1 MAPRNI
7 KRPPG
12 PKGNWLTGNLKTA
25 QSGSFDFM
33 FSSRDMYGDILY
45 YRIALWSVYR
55 LGHPDFAQHI
65 LQDNHRNYNKQSI
78 DYKLLRRVSGNGLIS
93 SEGEFWLRQRRLM
106 QPLFH
111 RKRINALG
119 SVMTEATERMLT
131 RWPAEIRNGEPF
143 DVTEAMTGLTMDIV
157 SRALFS
163 LDIGETAVSF
173 SRAFSDVNEYL
184 GSLDPLFAI
193 APWLPTP
200 GLNKYRAGMAELNR
214 IIYGLIDERRANPL
228 HGNDDMLTLLIE
240 AQDEETGEQMTDE
253 QIRDETITLLIA
265 GHETTANALAW
276 TWYLLAQHPEL
287 REELERE
294 LEGVL
299 AGRVPTMADMP
310 QLVYTDKV
318 IKESMRRYPP
328 AWFISRTTIDWDEL
342 AGYPIPPKSF
352 LSISTYL
359 IHHHPDFWPE
369 PFTFDPER
377 FTPEQEKARPRYAYL
392 PFGGGPRMCIG
403 NHFAMTEA
411 ILLLATIA
419 QHYRLD
425 LSPGQEVIPEPL
437 ITLRPKGGLPMLVTR
452 RSRG

>member
-1 MAPRNI
+1 MAISKI

-12 PKGNWLTGNLKTA
+12 PKGNLITGNLARA
-25 QSGSFDFM
+25 QAGNFDFM
-33 FSSRDMYGDILY
+33 FESRDQYGDILY
-45 YRIALWSVYR
+45 YRIALWYVYR
-55 LGHPDFAQHI
+55 LGHPDFAQRL

-78 DYKLLRRVSGNGLIS
+78 DYNILRRVSGNGLIS
-93 SEGEFWLRQRRLM
+93 SEGAFWLRQRRLM

-111 RKRINALG
+111 RKRIHALG
-119 SVMTEATERMLT
+119 SVMTEAAERMLG
-131 RWPAEIRNGEPF
+131 RWGTEIKAGEPL
-143 DVTEAMTGLTMDIV
+143 DVAEAMTGLTMDIV

-173 SRAFSDVNEYL
+173 SRAFSNVNEYL
-184 GSLDPLFAI
+184 GSLDPLFVI
-193 APWLPTP
+193 APWLPTA
-200 GLNKYRAGMAELNR
+200 GMNKYRAGMAELNR
-214 IIYGLIDERRANPL
+214 IIYGLIAERRANPL

-240 AQDEETGEQMTDE
+240 AQDEETGERMTDE

-276 TWYLLAQHPEL
+276 TWYLLAQHPEQ

-294 LEGVL
+294 LEAVL
-299 AGRVPTMADMP
+299 AGRVPTMADIP
-310 QLVYTDKV
+310 QLVYTEKV
-318 IKESMRRYPP
+318 IKESMRLYPP
-328 AWFISRTTIDWDEL
+328 AWFISRTAIDWDEL

-369 PFTFDPER
+369 PFQFDPER
-377 FTPEQEKARPRYAYL
+377 FDAEQEKARPRYAYI

-425 LSPGQEVIPEPL
+425 LAPGQVAIPEPL
-437 ITLRPKGGLPMLVTR
+437 ITLRPKGGLPMLVTQR
-452 RSRG
+452 IR